1 MIQSVKCL
9 LLKHED
15 LSLNPLNSCKKLDMA
30 ENAYNS
36 SAGQVEPARRSSEAC
51 WAVSF
56 AELVSSRCSEI
67 LSQKL
72 RAIEE
77 DIQH

>member
-15 LSLNPLNSCKKLDMA
+15 LSLNPLNSCKKLDTA

-36 SAGQVEPARRSSEAC
+36 SAGQVEPGGA
-51 WAVSF
+51 
-56 AELVSSRCSEI
+56 L
-67 LSQKL
+67 KL
-72 RAIEE
+72 AG
-77 DIQH
+77 QSVLLN